1 MDSDQEARAGG
12 ERGRDQAAGAAAGRA
27 AGRRVTA
34 GAAVTMPPRDVVPE
48 SPRDV
53 DQARQGDVGET
64 SRNDVALRGR
74 VSGEPQVRELPSGDA
89 LVSWRLVV
97 NRPPGSRRSPEGVRA
112 TTVDTLD
119 CVAWTAGLRREARAL
134 VDGDVVE
141 VSGALRRRFWRS
153 GAGAASRY
161 EVEVSALTR
170 ISRREAA
177 R

>member
-1 MDSDQEARAGG
+1 MPP
-12 ERGRDQAAGAAAGRA
+12 RDVVPESPRD
-27 AGRRVTA
+27 V
-34 GAAVTMPPRDVVPE
+34 VPESPRDVVPE